1 MAELPTLSSP
11 TRDAIFAAYE
21 AQASSGFRAHL
32 GASLIGKDCERALW
46 FDFRWTTVR
55 RHPGRLLRLFETG
68 QLEETRLVRNLRSI
82 GATVLEVDP
91 ETGRQI
97 RVQAHG
103 GHFGGSLDGIALG
116 LPEAPKTWHVLEFKT
131 HSAKSFNDLAAK
143 GVRGSKPQHFAQM
156 QTYMHLTGLTRAM
169 YLAVCKD
176 TDELYVERI
185 EHDVAY
191 AQGLLDK
198 AQRVIFAM
206 LPPERISFDPAWYQC
221 RLCDHAPVCHG
232 QAAAEVNC
240 RTCLHSTPVDGGWHC
255 TLHQRPLS
263 EADQRAGCAQHLYL
277 PALVPGEQIDAG
289 DGWVEYLFGEGLR
302 WRDTGFDKVGS
313 AGSVVEGASC
323 N

>member
-1 MAELPTLSSP
+1 
-11 TRDAIFAAYE
+11 
-21 AQASSGFRAHL
+21 
-32 GASLIGKDCERALW
+32 
-46 FDFRWTTVR
+46 
-55 RHPGRLLRLFETG
+55 
-68 QLEETRLVRNLRSI
+68 
-82 GATVLEVDP
+82 
-91 ETGRQI
+91 
-97 RVQAHG
+97 
-103 GHFGGSLDGIALG
+103 
-116 LPEAPKTWHVLEFKT
+116 
-131 HSAKSFNDLAAK
+131 
-143 GVRGSKPQHFAQM
+143 M

-185 EHDVAY
+185 EHDAPY

-206 LPPERISFDPAWYQC
+206 LAPERISNDPAWYQC

-302 WRDTGFDKVGS
+302 WRDTGFDKVAS
-313 AGSVVEGASC
+313 VGSVVEGRP
-323 N
+323 

>member
-1 MAELPTLSSP
+1 M
-11 TRDAIFAAYE
+11 
-21 AQASSGFRAHL
+21 
-32 GASLIGKDCERALW
+32 
-46 FDFRWTTVR
+46 
-55 RHPGRLLRLFETG
+55 
-68 QLEETRLVRNLRSI
+68 
-82 GATVLEVDP
+82 
-91 ETGRQI
+91 
-97 RVQAHG
+97 
-103 GHFGGSLDGIALG
+103 
-116 LPEAPKTWHVLEFKT
+116 
-131 HSAKSFNDLAAK
+131 
-143 GVRGSKPQHFAQM
+143 
-156 QTYMHLTGLTRAM
+156 
-169 YLAVCKD
+169 CKD
-176 TDELYVERI
+176 TDELYVVRI
-185 EHDVAY
+185 EHDAAY